1 VHTIAR
7 SAELTARE
15 LQVIEL
21 LADGRSAREIAAQL
35 EISRATA
42 RTHVTNIYRKLD
54 VNNRVEATRWYLSAY
69 PNGLS

>member
-1 VHTIAR
+1 MHTIAR